1 MITSLL
7 RNRSLPVILLAPF
20 LLLPSFGGAQTTR
33 IYKLAAIQFAGLQ
46 RYTAEQGTAA
56 SGLQVGNS
64 IMVAD
69 LQSAANRLSKSGA
82 FDSVSFQY
90 STQGDNLTAHF
101 GVHETA
107 NVLPCIF
114 DNFIW
119 FTDGEIDGTLRRQ
132 VTFYAGNAPVAG
144 DTVPEIRRVL
154 QDLLRSNG
162 IPGEVN
168 ELAFGKMGKAVS
180 ALLFRIDGISQPIKT
195 IAFSGQNAV
204 TTRQLTDASA
214 TLLDQDFSY
223 TNVDTYAE
231 AALLPLYYQRGYLRS
246 QFGRAK
252 VALIETGSKGPTTD
266 VAIMLP
272 VVEGNQYFWD
282 RVSWSGNQTLTVD
295 ELGKDLGMNAKE
307 VANQEKIDAGF
318 VKAHNA
324 YLSEGYINARLVPT
338 RELDDAA
345 KLARYTVQVSEG
357 EQFHMGRVY
366 FDGVPD
372 RAAKALM
379 TTWKLRTGDV
389 YDGTYPNEFVKN
401 TAIKEI
407 AEQGLNLHTT
417 VIKQEP
423 DPNTRIVD
431 LHFQFQ

>member
-1 MITSLL
+1 MITSPL
-7 RNRSLPVILLAPF
+7 RNRFLPVVLLAAL
-20 LLLPSFGGAQTTR
+20 LLLPSFSHAQATR
-33 IYKLAAIQFAGLQ
+33 IYKLSAMQFTGLQ

-56 SGLQVGNS
+56 SGLHAGS
-64 IMVAD
+64 PITLAD

-90 STQGDNLTAHF
+90 STEGDNLTAHF

-119 FTDGEIDGTLRRQ
+119 FTDEEIDGTLRKQ
-132 VTFYAGNAPVAG
+132 VTFYAGDAPVAG
-144 DTVPEIRRVL
+144 DTVGEIRRVL

-168 ELAFGKMGKAVS
+168 ELASGKLGKVS
-180 ALLFRIDGISQPIKT
+180 ALVFHVDGISQPIKT
-195 IAFSGQNAV
+195 ISFSGQNAV
-204 TTRQLTDASA
+204 TAKQLTDASA
-214 TLLDQDFSY
+214 TLLGQDFSY
-223 TNVDTYAE
+223 TNVDTYVG

-252 VALIETGSKGPTTD
+252 VALIEPGAKGPNTD
-266 VAIMLP
+266 VAITLP

-282 RVSWSGNQTLTVD
+282 RVSWSGNQALTVD
-295 ELGKDLGMNAKE
+295 ELGKNLGMSAKE

-318 VKAHNA
+318 VKTHNA

-345 KLARYTVQVSEG
+345 KLARYTVQINEG
-357 EQFHMGRVY
+357 EQFHMGQVY

-372 RAAKALM
+372 RAAKALLKK
-379 TTWKLRTGDV
+379 WKLKTGDV
-389 YDGTYPNEFVKN
+389 YDGMYPNEFAKN
-401 TAIKEI
+401 IVGKEI
-407 AEQGLNLHTT
+407 AEQGLKLHTT
-417 VIKQEP
+417 VIKQVP
-423 DPNTRIVD
+423 DPNTRVVD